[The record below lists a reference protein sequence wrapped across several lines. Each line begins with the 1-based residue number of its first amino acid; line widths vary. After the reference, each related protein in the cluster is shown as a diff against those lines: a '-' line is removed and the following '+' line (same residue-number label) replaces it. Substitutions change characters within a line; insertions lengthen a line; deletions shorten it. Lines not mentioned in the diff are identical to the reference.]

1 MSGRGVLV
9 TGASRGI
16 GRAVA
21 TVFAAQGDRV
31 AVHHRDSAREAEETI
46 AGLDGS
52 DHVVVQGDVAD
63 AESVAA
69 FVAAAAEALGGI
81 DVLVN
86 NAGVYRLHDPLA
98 IGYAEWQQAWRA
110 TVDIDLIGPANVSW
124 CVATHM
130 VERGRGGRIVNVASR
145 GAYRGEPTAPAYAAA
160 KAGMIAMGQSLAL
173 ALGSH
178 RISVTAVAPCFVDT
192 EMAAA
197 RIAGPGRAEVSAQS
211 PFNRIATPEDVAAAV
226 RYLASPEAEF
236 ASGTVIDVNGASY
249 LR

>member
-1 MSGRGVLV
+1 VNGRGVLV

-21 TVFAAQGDRV
+21 HVFAAQGDRV
-31 AVHHRDSAREAEETI
+31 AVHHRDSAEAAFETL
-46 AGLDGS
+46 ATLDGS
-52 DHVVVQGDVAD
+52 GHTVVQGDVAD
-63 AESVAA
+63 AASVER
-69 FVAAAAEALGGI
+69 FVAAAVEALDGI

-86 NAGVYRLHDPLA
+86 NAGVYRLHDPRTST
-98 IGYAEWQQAWRA
+98 YAAWQEAWRA

-124 CVATHM
+124 CVARHM
-130 VERGRGGRIVNVASR
+130 IERDRGGRIVNVASR

-173 ALGSH
+173 ALGRH
-178 RISVTAVAPCFVDT
+178 GISVTAVAPCFVDT
-192 EMAAA
+192 EMAAS
-197 RIAGPGRAEVSAQS
+197 RIAGAGRAEVSAQS

-236 ASGTVIDVNGASY
+236 ASGTVVDVNGASY